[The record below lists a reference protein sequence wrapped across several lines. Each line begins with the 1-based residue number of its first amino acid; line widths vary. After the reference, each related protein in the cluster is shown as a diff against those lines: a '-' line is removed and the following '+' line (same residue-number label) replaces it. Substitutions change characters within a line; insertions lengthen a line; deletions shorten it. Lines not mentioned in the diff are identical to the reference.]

1 MTASLSD
8 ILTTQK
14 NGVVAINGLNQTL
27 KQIEGD
33 LPCICTNLA
42 NITTQLEGLVSGSNP
57 TNSSGTVVATTASVV
72 VGKGIMFSISIPA
85 TSGSNQVLIYD
96 SATTGGIASS
106 NLIYGSLPANA
117 SNFVPYRD
125 VRIHYEHGLVVVCQT
140 GMSCVVSYTPNI

>member
-1 MTASLSD
+1 MASLDD

-14 NGVVAINGLNQTL
+14 NGVVAINGLRSIVETL
-27 KQIEGD
+27 S
-33 LPCICTNLA
+33 TNL
-42 NITTQLEGLVSGSNP
+42 VSASNNP
-57 TNSSGTVVATTASVV
+57 TNSHPTVVATTSQVV
-72 VGKGIMFSISIPA
+72 VGSGILFSVSIPA

-96 SATTGGIASS
+96 SATVGGIGSS

-125 VRIHYEHGLVVVCQT
+125 VRIHYSNGLVIVAQT

>member
-1 MTASLSD
+1 MPASLDD

-14 NGVVAINGLNQTL
+14 NGVVAINSINSYLSTIASEVTAIAGLAVGN
-27 KQIEGD
+27 G
-33 LPCICTNLA
+33 P
-42 NITTQLEGLVSGSNP
+42 SNSCP
-57 TNSSGTVVATTASVV
+57 TVVATTTSIV

-96 SATTGGIASS
+96 SATVGGISS
-106 NLIYGSLPANA
+106 ANLIYASLPANA

-125 VRIHYEHGLVVVCQT
+125 VRIHYSNGLVVACDS